1 VKAQGEDVMPIDL
14 YLSFAV
20 ASALLILMPGP
31 MVALIVANSAVAG
44 ARGGLI
50 TVAGAASGMLVH
62 LVAVCLGLATLLAG
76 LGEAAFWLKWAGA
89 AYLLYL
95 GVSALMSKASVFA
108 DEAAPIKTDR
118 RTYLEAL
125 FVQLTNPKVLMFYA
139 AFFPL
144 FISSDYPAL
153 PQLLIMSA
161 TFLAIEVVLDSAW
174 ALAATRSRPL
184 LRSSGRWGN
193 RITGAILIVAAV
205 GLAAL
210 RKA

>member
-1 VKAQGEDVMPIDL
+1 MPIDL

>member
-1 VKAQGEDVMPIDL
+1 MPIDL

-31 MVALIVANSAVAG
+31 MVALIVANSSVAG
-44 ARGGLI
+44 GRGGLI